1 MEYEKP
7 YVKIIEKKKEDV
19 ITLSNTEIEDP
30 NDKIPFLD

>member
-7 YVKIIEKKKEDV
+7 YVKIIEKKEDV

>member
-1 MEYEKP
+1 MEYERP

-30 NDKIPFLD
+30 DDKFPFLD